1 MFSSR
6 LRWTWTSPP
15 ASRASQFLLASSP
28 AACQPRHRPPHNR
41 LFCGRLGTR
50 CGCTGIRVCT
60 RSRQSVSQPHVAE
73 EPIFC
78 LVNLH
83 ICLLLRLL
91 GSYQKLGV
99 LCLCLVQVSA
109 WIQSAAEGPNT
120 STMNIFRLAG
130 DVSHVVAILILFLK
144 IWRSRSCAG
153 MSGRSIGWGS
163 LSGHDHHNPLNVSS
177 FI

>member
-1 MFSSR
+1 MDVWG
-6 LRWTWTSPP
+6 LAAAAQEP
-15 ASRASQFLLASSP
+15 AR
-28 AACQPRHRPPHNR
+28 RPS
-41 LFCGRLGTR
+41 FTF
-50 CGCTGIRVCT
+50 CT
-60 RSRQSVSQPHVAE
+60 RSRQSVSPTSQKNRF
-73 EPIFC
+73 FC
-78 LVNLH
+78 FVNLH

-109 WIQSAAEGPNT
+109 WIRSAAEGPNT